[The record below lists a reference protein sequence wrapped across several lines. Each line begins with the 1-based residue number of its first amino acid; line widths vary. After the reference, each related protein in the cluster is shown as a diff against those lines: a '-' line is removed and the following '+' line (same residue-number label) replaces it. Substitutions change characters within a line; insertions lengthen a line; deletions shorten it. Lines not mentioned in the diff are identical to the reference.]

1 MFAPGSIALSARGWH
16 LFHGEVEVDGDGD
29 KAAKEEDL
37 HEEPADDNVLARIE
51 GTFGARRLD
60 AAA

>member
-16 LFHGEVEVDGDGD
+16 FLHGEVEVDGDGD

-37 HEEPADDNVLARIE
+37 HAEPGDDNILARVE
-51 GTFGARRLD
+51 GAFGTGRLD
-60 AAA
+60 AAT